1 MYRAF
6 RLFTRAA
13 MRQIALWLFA
23 GCVLP
28 ALAIAADGEG
38 EQKLRS
44 EAMQGMGGRQHQHW
58 LYDKEYQPET
68 TGEATARKP
77 CKGERVRVSRGDG
90 TTTVTRIDKCQ

>member
-1 MYRAF
+1 
-6 RLFTRAA
+6 
-13 MRQIALWLFA
+13 MRQITLWLIA

-44 EAMQGMGGRQHQHW
+44 EAMQGNDMGGRQHQHW
-58 LYDKEYQPET
+58 LYDKEYQPAT
-68 TGEATARKP
+68 TGEATARQP